1 VKDPVLKELDRNLQD
16 LTASQAGRRAFI
28 QSLPLL
34 LAACAT
40 GSSDR
45 FREGSNEGQEIS
57 LSPADERR
65 LTQEVLPKMKQD
77 YPEIPNRK
85 LQSYITNLGDRI
97 IASNGLAGNPYQ
109 YTFSVVDVPY
119 VNAFALPAGT
129 VFVTAPLIEMAD
141 SEAELA
147 GVVGHEVGHIVARH
161 SAERMELAK
170 REEDKSIWYS
180 ILGGVVG
187 GAAGYG
193 LGKLMCKPKD
203 NECLQN
209 AAKLGAIAGTTGGL
223 LIQKYAFMANSRE
236 DEMEA
241 DRVGFKTSV
250 RAGYHKD
257 HVGRFYNKLYAMEQ
271 KAKSSSNRILASLS
285 DAMSTHPPSKERVVQ
300 MHQMASAANVTK
312 SALVSTREFK
322 EVKSIASK
330 YAERARQRAKA
341 NS

>member
-1 VKDPVLKELDRNLQD
+1 MRDPVLNQLDSNLRQ
-16 LTASQAGRRAFI
+16 LTSSQAGRRAFI

-40 GSSDR
+40 GNADR
-45 FREGSNEGQEIS
+45 YREGSNEGQEIS
-57 LSPADERR
+57 LSPADERK

-77 YPEIPNRK
+77 YPAIPNQK
-85 LQSYITNLGDRI
+85 LQNYMSNLGNRI
-97 IASNGLAGNPYQ
+97 VASNGLGGNPYR
-109 YTFSVVDVPY
+109 YSFTVVDVPY

-170 REEDKSIWYS
+170 REEDKSIWYTL
-180 ILGGVVG
+180 LGGLVG

-241 DRVGFKTSV
+241 DRVGFKTSN

-271 KAKSSSNRILASLS
+271 KAKSSSNKILASLT
-285 DAMSTHPPSKERVVQ
+285 DAMSTHPPSKERVIQ
-300 MHQMASAANVTK
+300 MQQMSSTANNSKGSV
-312 SALVSTREFK
+312 VSTREFK
-322 EVKSIASK
+322 EAKAIASK
-330 YAERARQRAKA
+330 YAERARQKAKA
-341 NS
+341 